1 MLTKLSATA
10 ARDKTI
16 VQRRAS
22 PRHFCLALLCSL
34 LSPLLFCTEMAG
46 ALEEATP
53 KHEQVWLDVTY
64 PGQDNNKRVMGLE
77 LLPRTPESQG
87 AVVLLHDKEQHADW
101 PFVIRQLRR
110 FLPDTGWYTLSINL
124 PKDDFNHAPMRTLA
138 AKKNDE
144 ILLNDTLREALAKP
158 PARNINEQQANP
170 EDTTLETGA
179 ANNDTPNAEDLSTS
193 NNAPQE
199 NSSAPVDIN
208 LSENDAEKSA
218 DIPYETRAK
227 AHLEIAM
234 KHVANKGY
242 QNKVIIALG
251 HSADTALQYIQPLAA
266 QLGEQGLAL
275 IMISPNLNEEFT
287 LDIASVIGQNFQ
299 APILEI
305 IDGSDQEQ
313 SRASKN
319 RQVLA
324 RAAKANTY
332 ELIGLASIQGDRAN
346 KTLIKRVDSW
356 LKVHAPGMAATQF
369 KR

>member
-16 VQRRAS
+16 SQRRVS

-34 LSPLLFCTEMAG
+34 LSPLLFHAEMAD

-64 PGQDNNKRVMGLE
+64 PGQDNNQRVLGLE

-124 PKDDFNHAPMRTLA
+124 PKEDFNHAPTRTLA

-144 ILLNDTLREALAKP
+144 ITLNDTLRESLAKP
-158 PARNINEQQANP
+158 PTRNIKEQQANP
-170 EDTTLETGA
+170 TNTAIEPGA
-179 ANNDTPNAEDLSTS
+179 E
-193 NNAPQE
+193 NNAPNTEDLAAGADNPQE
-199 NSSAPVDIN
+199 TPSETVDIN
-208 LSENDAEKSA
+208 LSEKDAEKSA
-218 DIPYETRAK
+218 EIPYEIRAK
-227 AHLEIAM
+227 AHLDIAM
-234 KHVANKGY
+234 KHVADKGY

-251 HSADTALQYIQPLAA
+251 HSADTALQYMQPLAA

-305 IDGSDQEQ
+305 IDGSDQKQ

-324 RAAKANTY
+324 RAAKAKTY